1 MAYIAPNSTVQ
12 FFGDLSLN
20 PNYDDT
26 LYFASTAAK
35 DSYFDGLTK
44 LATATALSYTREQR
58 NFLRVE
64 LPMSRLINASYI
76 RFKNTSFENKWFYAF
91 VKNVEYINN
100 NCTQVNFELDVMM
113 TWMGTFTLHEC
124 FIERQH
130 TVGDEIGANIC
141 DEGLE
146 TGEYIC
152 EGTLM
157 TNLFDEYRIYIFQSE
172 GLDEGGMTGLTYG
185 GIYSGLF
192 MYECLN
198 AASANSHIQAMI
210 DANKADIFVMIMML
224 PKHFVPNHVMGWEE
238 PTTDN
243 VVIPKPYT
251 SLNGY
256 IPRNKKLFVYPYCF
270 LTAYNTEGTAIDYR
284 YEYFNTLPDDTSTG
298 SAVFEVKSAITAQPE
313 IACYPKNYKGFSRAY
328 SEKITITNFPK
339 CAWSVDAYKAYLA
352 MQQSNLPVALSNA
365 RTQVMAGMAMGR
377 PLMSALGAY
386 SGLKDI
392 SNLLSTQII
401 HPSMP
406 SHAKGQQT
414 NDLFVGMKA
423 KNFYFYQMCITKNYA
438 MMIDSYFDMYGYA
451 VRQHG
456 VPNMNARP
464 NWTYVKTINCAVG
477 GDIPADDAKAI
488 ENIFNNGVRFWKNH
502 NNIGNYSLANAPV

>member
-35 DSYFDGLTK
+35 DSYFDGVSK

-113 TWMGTFTLHEC
+113 TWMGAFTLHEC

-130 TVGDEIGANIC
+130 TVGDKIGANIC

-157 TNLFDEYRIYIFQSE
+157 TNLFDNYAIYIFQSE
-172 GLDEGGMTGLTYG
+172 DVEGEIGGVMYG

-192 MYECLN
+192 MYYCQSI
-198 AASANSHIQAMI
+198 ASANQQIEAMI
-210 DANKADIFVMIMML
+210 NANKADSIVMIMML
-224 PKHFVPNHVMGWEE
+224 PTSFIPDHILGSAE
-238 PTTDN
+238 PTTN
-243 VVIPKPYT
+243 AVNIPKPYS

-256 IPRNKKLFVYPYCF
+256 IPRNKKLYVYPYCF
-270 LTAYNTEGTAIDYR
+270 LTVYNTEGTAIDYR

-298 SAVFEVKSAITAQPE
+298 NAQFEVRASINAQPE
-313 IACYPKNYKGFSRAY
+313 IACYPKNYKGFSKAY
-328 SEKITITNFPK
+328 SEKISITNFPK
-339 CAWSVDAYKAYLA
+339 CAWGVDAYKAYIA

-464 NWTYVKTINCAVG
+464 NWTYVKTIGCAIG

-488 ENIFNNGVRFWKNH
+488 EDIFNNGVRFWKNH